1 MKTGPAGPVFDRT
14 DRGFTLLPILCYD
27 EPAVVCHRDS
37 QIGLMNAFDSQA
49 EDSPATIG
57 RSLRRRPL
65 ARKKLSEMV
74 EEELEQMIRR
84 REFGEGEQLPSER
97 ELMTFFN
104 VGRPSVREALA
115 ALKRKGLV
123 QINNGERARVSR
135 PSADTIIGEL
145 SGMAKDFLAHP
156 GGIAHFEQLRLFFES
171 SLVRYAAENATEEQI
186 DLLAKALELNSQSLD
201 DNTLFIRS
209 DVDFHR
215 VLAEIPGNPIFM
227 AIHVALLDWL
237 IAARPTVPDRELFEH
252 NNVSYQQ
259 HIAIVDAIRRRDPD
273 EADRALQSHLNSVS
287 ATWHALGQHSKM
299 RK

>member
-1 MKTGPAGPVFDRT
+1 
-14 DRGFTLLPILCYD
+14 
-27 EPAVVCHRDS
+27 
-37 QIGLMNAFDSQA
+37 MNAFEPQEEETS
-49 EDSPATIG
+49 ETIG
-57 RSLRRRPL
+57 RSLGRRPL

-84 REFGEGEQLPSER
+84 REFAEGEQLPSER

-135 PSADTIIGEL
+135 PSADTIISEL

-156 GGIAHFEQLRLFFES
+156 DGIAHFEQLRLFFES
-171 SLVRYAAENATEEQI
+171 SLVRYAAENASDEQI
-186 DLLAKALELNSQSLD
+186 ERLTTALEINSQSLD
-201 DNTLFIRS
+201 DNALFIRS

-237 IAARPTVPDRELFEH
+237 IAARPKVADKELYQH
-252 NNVSYQQ
+252 NSVSYQQ
-259 HIAIVDAIRRRDPD
+259 HIAIVEAIRRREPE
-273 EADRALQSHLNSVS
+273 EADRALQTHLNSVS
-287 ATWHALGQHSKM
+287 ATWHAFGQIQK
-299 RK
+299 KK